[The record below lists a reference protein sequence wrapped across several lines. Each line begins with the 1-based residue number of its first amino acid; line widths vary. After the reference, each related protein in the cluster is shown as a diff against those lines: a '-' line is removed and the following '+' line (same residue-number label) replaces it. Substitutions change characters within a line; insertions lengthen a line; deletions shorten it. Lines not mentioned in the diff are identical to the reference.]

1 MPQSNITFDSPYNRS
16 LVSHLEH
23 SRDKHFAVA
32 GSAYAPTPMGFKMSQ
47 FHNDYTGEPVKVG
60 GGSPFPQKFLLSGNS
75 PAYPPHSL
83 SSGLAVSSGGA
94 YMSSVDGA
102 IGGYSFNDFMGDVAH
117 VGREVAPD
125 IIRGLGR
132 KRKAKGGSKV
142 GDQIASAFKS
152 IAPFAPLLLGL
163 GHPAPKKKADVVKAL
178 AHIGA
183 KPSHSL
189 PKLADIAM
197 KGGYSFN
204 DFIGDVAHIAP
215 SIMKGLGK
223 KKGSAKGGYSFNDFI
238 GDVAHVGK
246 EVAPDIIRGL
256 TKGAGKKAKKAKGGF
271 SLSDVLES
279 AKPAISMA
287 VEKAKPVAKRLAKK
301 AVDEGAK
308 MLKDKIGGAG
318 GRAKRAAIVKKIMAE
333 KGLKMIDASRYVKQH
348 NLY

>member
-1 MPQSNITFDSPYNRS
+1 
-16 LVSHLEH
+16 
-23 SRDKHFAVA
+23 
-32 GSAYAPTPMGFKMSQ
+32 MGFKMSQ
-47 FHNDYTGEPVKVG
+47 FHNDYSGEPAKVG

-75 PAYPPHSL
+75 PAYPPHNL

-94 YMSSVDGA
+94 HMSSVDGA
-102 IGGYSFNDFMGDVAH
+102 IGGYSFNDFIGDVAH

-132 KRKAKGGSKV
+132 KRNAKGGSKV

-152 IAPFAPLLLGL
+152 IAPFAPLLMGL
-163 GHPAPKKKADVVKAL
+163 GHPAPKKKGDVVKAL
-178 AHIGA
+178 AHLGA
-183 KPSHSL
+183 KPSHTL

-197 KGGYSFN
+197 
-204 DFIGDVAHIAP
+204 
-215 SIMKGLGK
+215 
-223 KKGSAKGGYSFNDFI
+223 KGGYSFNDFI

-256 TKGAGKKAKKAKGGF
+256 TKGAGKKKAAKGGF

-279 AKPAISMA
+279 AKPAISKA
-287 VEKAKPVAKRLAKK
+287 VEKAKPVAKRLAKQ

-308 MLKDKIGGAG
+308 ALKDKIGGAG
-318 GRAKRAAIVKKIMAE
+318 GRAKRAAIVKKVMAE
-333 KGLKMIDASRYVKQH
+333 KGLKLIEASKYVKAH